1 MPDEALYVYGI
12 VESSFCKDWSEIGL
26 ERKKVYT
33 INEGNFSA
41 LVHKCKEKA
50 YISKDPNKIKE
61 MILSHNLILDKAMED
76 FNGVIPMH
84 FNTIIKRGKS
94 SAQSSLKMWISE
106 NHENLQRILSRVKGK
121 REYGIRIYYDKE
133 KVIEEVSNSEEI
145 KDIETNREGK
155 GTGLSYLLQSKA
167 KTKINEI
174 MWGRVNEFKK
184 KFYDSIEKVT
194 NNVKVT
200 NSKVLIEEEK
210 DLLLTL
216 SVLVDE
222 LQIGVIKKTLEESGN
237 DFSFQLAGPFAPYSF
252 VDDENDR
259 QR

>member
-12 VESSFCKDWSEIGL
+12 VESSFCNEWSEIGL
-26 ERKKVYT
+26 ERKEVYT

-50 YISKDPNKIKE
+50 YISKDPKKIKE

-94 SAQSSLKMWISE
+94 SAQSSLRNWINE

-121 REYGIRIYYDKE
+121 REYGIRVYCDKG
-133 KVIEEVSNSEEI
+133 KLIEEVSNSEEI

-167 KTKINEI
+167 KSKINEI
-174 MWGRVNEFKK
+174 VWDRINEFKK
-184 KFYDSIEKVT
+184 KFYDSIEKIT

-200 NSKVLIEEEK
+200 NSKVFIEEEK

-237 DFSFQLAGPFAPYSF
+237 DFSFQFAGPFAPYSF
-252 VDDENDR
+252 VEDEK
-259 QR
+259 